1 MAEVGAARGDGE
13 EDRVFA
19 AVGSGGEGREK
30 RVLTEKSGEGSDGGG
45 VVWRREVEGERG
57 G

>member
-19 AVGSGGEGREK
+19 ALGGGGEGREK
-30 RVLTEKSGEGSDGGG
+30 RVLTKKSGEGSDGGG